1 MTAGIK
7 AATERTCALHITG
20 KRTRARERAIKMKEA
35 TKKHLREVI
44 DKLYNPDFSAND
56 ADWIAHLIE
65 LAIEDEEK

>member
-1 MTAGIK
+1 MKT
-7 AATERTCALHITG
+7 LP
-20 KRTRARERAIKMKEA
+20 KRINAMKV
-35 TKKHLREVI
+35 REVI